1 MIKIIMKNWLEY
13 IRRNPHAPLPLK
25 PPKGTL
31 STPPPP
37 PLKKRKKLQN
47 HCFQFPLGITALARE
62 IEDNGG
68 GGGGVKKVHYGL
80 FLKSVHMLRFLRHC
94 KTERD
99 KASISPRPFL
109 RGKCKSSSGEKAEW
123 KRATRLRSR
132 RK

>member
-37 PLKKRKKLQN
+37 PQKKGKNCKTIVSNFPWVLQPS
-47 HCFQFPLGITALARE
+47 QEKSKTM
-62 IEDNGG
+62 G
-68 GGGGVKKVHYGL
+68 GGGGVNNVHYGL
-80 FLKSVHMLRFLRHC
+80 CVKSVHMLRFLRHC

>member
-37 PLKKRKKLQN
+37 QKKKEKIAKPLFPISLGYYSPRKRNRRQW
-47 HCFQFPLGITALARE
+47 
-62 IEDNGG
+62 G
-68 GGGGVKKVHYGL
+68 GGGGVNNVHYSL
-80 FLKSVHMLRFLRHC
+80 CVKSVHMLRVLRHC